1 MAKAT
6 RGKAKKPQSN
16 RLNGVEAIRKRLM
29 QQRQEILDLYV
40 NDLRMGQQ
48 TQNDGAEDL
57 VDRANDS
64 YAREFMLS
72 LSGNERDLLLEI
84 DEAMVRLDSKDF
96 GTCGHCE
103 KKIAGK
109 RLQAVPWARYCVDCQ
124 ELSEQGI
131 LHET

>member
-1 MAKAT
+1 MARAT
-6 RGKAKKPQSN
+6 RGKTKNPQRN
-16 RLNGVEAIRKRLM
+16 RINGVEAIRKKLV

-57 VDRANDS
+57 VDRANDA
-64 YAREFMLS
+64 YVRQFMLS

-84 DEAMVRLDSKDF
+84 DEALVRLDGEEF

-103 KKIAGK
+103 KKIASK

-131 LHET
+131 LHES